1 MVQWRCFQCRE
12 DMVEDLVI
20 LEFSG
25 VQGSV
30 EGIKCPK
37 CGMKYVLEETVREKV
52 FQAESEL
59 SYK

>member
-1 MVQWRCFQCRE
+1 
-12 DMVEDLVI
+12 MVEDLVI

-25 VQGSV
+25 VQGSA

-37 CGMKYVLEETVREKV
+37 CGRKYLLEETVREKV
-52 FQAESEL
+52 FPAESEL